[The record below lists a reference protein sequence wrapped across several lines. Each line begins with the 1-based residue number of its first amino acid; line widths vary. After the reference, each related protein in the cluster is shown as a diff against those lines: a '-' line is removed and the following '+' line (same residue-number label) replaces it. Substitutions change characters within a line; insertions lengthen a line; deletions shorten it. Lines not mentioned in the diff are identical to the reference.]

1 MVLRTL
7 GPMRAKED
15 LIEGQASLLWWL
27 PLLVTLQTDG
37 GKGVAIVL
45 HSASTPYFNGV
56 PVFFH
61 KLSYLFSSLFQFHQ
75 EKFNQWTAVPS
86 LDQCFKLHFST
97 PSPPLQQQTGWD
109 VQVCRTDHGFN
120 FHSVLPSI
128 DHQLC
133 SPLLYW
139 RSFSV
144 PADFPI
150 IRVLFCFLLSEGA
163 FFIFSLLLV
172 PFLIPLFFFS
182 FFHPI
187 WLQGDFFF
195 FCPFCCLKSSDSFQ
209 EEICENCFICSCI
222 LEVLMRRG
230 EFHILLFCH
239 LDCDLCQCSVYAFL

>member
-15 LIEGQASLLWWL
+15 LIEGQVSLLWWL
-27 PLLVTLQTDG
+27 PLLVTLETDG

-56 PVFFH
+56 PGFFH
-61 KLSYLFSSLFQFHQ
+61 KLSYLFRSLFQFHQ
-75 EKFNQWTAVPS
+75 EKFHQWTAVPS
-86 LDQCFKLHFST
+86 LDECFKLHFST
-97 PSPPLQQQTGWD
+97 PSPPLQQKTGWD
-109 VQVCRTDHGFN
+109 VQVCRTDHVFN
-120 FHSVLPSI
+120 FYSVLPST

-144 PADFPI
+144 PGDFPI

-195 FCPFCCLKSSDSFQ
+195 FLSFLL
-209 EEICENCFICSCI
+209 S
-222 LEVLMRRG
+222 EVFR
-230 EFHILLFCH
+230 
-239 LDCDLCQCSVYAFL
+239 